1 MNFILFPKLTTDRLI
16 LRKATKADGNEIL
29 FLRSDQSVNKY
40 INRPPTKNL
49 KEAEDFMEKIEHG
62 IQKGQNINWNIT
74 LKNDPKM
81 IGTICLWNFSEDQKI
96 GEVGYDLHPHF
107 HGKGIMSE
115 ALKCVVN
122 FGFQKLNLEKIEAYT
137 HRENESSKRLLE
149 NNNFTL
155 VSEKND
161 NNNEFNIVF
170 EILSS
175 SSSHS

>member
-49 KEAEDFMEKIEHG
+49 KDAEDFMEKIEHG

-96 GEVGYDLHPHF
+96 GEVGYDLHPQF

-175 SSSHS
+175 NSSHS

>member
-49 KEAEDFMEKIEHG
+49 KEAEDFMEKIENG

-96 GEVGYDLHPHF
+96 GEVGYDLHPQF

-175 SSSHS
+175 NSSHS